1 MSKYVE
7 LYAYFMYT
15 SRTQPCNKAT
25 QYDIEWLGLM
35 ESLPTRVLL
44 ADDHTM
50 FREGLARLL
59 ASYGGLEVVAEV
71 PNDERAVELVHQH
84 QPDAVIMQ
92 VQMPLKRSIEA
103 LVRMRQITPQ
113 PKVIIV
119 TMFEDPSTMRELLS
133 MGASAYVLKSVSSR
147 HLIGA
152 VRAAVFDP
160 QAENVVVGMPQ
171 EALEE
176 SVAGT
181 GGVLTAR
188 QLEIL
193 LLASRGMSNRQIA
206 QSIYLAEGTVKR
218 HLADAYKKMNVSS
231 RGEAARKA
239 LQKEW
244 ITISDVTE
252 EREETD
258 EGEAG

>member
-1 MSKYVE
+1 
-7 LYAYFMYT
+7 
-15 SRTQPCNKAT
+15 
-25 QYDIEWLGLM
+25 M
-35 ESLPTRVLL
+35 ESPPIRVLL

-50 FREGLARLL
+50 FREGLAGLL

-71 PNDERAVELVHQH
+71 PNDEQAMDLTRYYK
-84 QPDAVIMQ
+84 PDVVIMQ
-92 VQMPLKRSIEA
+92 VQVPFERSREA
-103 LVRMRQITPQ
+103 IDQIRRMTPQ

-119 TMFEDPSTMRELLS
+119 TMFENPSTMRELFR
-133 MGASAYVLKSVSSR
+133 MGVSAYVLKSASSR

-160 QAENVVVGMPQ
+160 QATNVVVGMPQ

-176 SVAGT
+176 AKEGS

-206 QSIYLAEGTVKR
+206 NSLHLSDGTVKR
-218 HLADAYKKMNVSS
+218 HLADTYKRMNVGS
-231 RGEAARKA
+231 RSEAARKA
-239 LQKEW
+239 LQEEW
-244 ITISDVTE
+244 ITISDVTQ
-252 EREETD
+252 
-258 EGEAG
+258 EGKG

>member
-1 MSKYVE
+1 M
-7 LYAYFMYT
+7 
-15 SRTQPCNKAT
+15 
-25 QYDIEWLGLM
+25 
-35 ESLPTRVLL
+35 LL

-50 FREGLARLL
+50 FREGLAGLL
-59 ASYGGLEVVAEV
+59 ASYGGLEVIAEV
-71 PNDERAVELVHQH
+71 PNDEKAVEIARYQK
-84 QPDAVIMQ
+84 PDVVIMQ
-92 VQMPLKRSIEA
+92 VQVPFARSVESLA
-103 LVRMRQITPQ
+103 QMRRITPP

-119 TMFEDPSTMRELLS
+119 TMFEDPRTMRELLKV
-133 MGASAYVLKSVSSR
+133 GASAYVLKSASSR

-160 QAENVVVGMPQ
+160 LAENVVVGMPR

-176 SVAGT
+176 AVEGT

-193 LLASRGMSNRQIA
+193 LLASRGMSNHQIA
-206 QSIYLAEGTVKR
+206 ASLHLADGTVKR
-218 HLADAYKKMNVSS
+218 HLADAYKKMDVNS

-239 LQKEW
+239 LKEEW

-252 EREETD
+252 ETEE
-258 EGEAG
+258 ESEEERPG